1 MHGRVL
7 GLVAL
12 VGLMGCG
19 STGVVK
25 LEADRY
31 MVSEKNAK
39 VGFVSAAEEKASVYR
54 QANAFCSRLGKEVQT
69 LDLQTTNSGFGRQAS
84 ATLEFKCIDR
94 K

>member
-1 MHGRVL
+1 MGAGVRCPLCFNARQRLFFWEQFFMHGRVL
-7 GLVAL
+7 GLVVL

-19 STGVVK
+19 STEVVK

-54 QANAFCSRLGKEVQT
+54 
-69 LDLQTTNSGFGRQAS
+69 
-84 ATLEFKCIDR
+84 
-94 K
+94 